1 MPRNER
7 VIVVFVASPSDLDP
21 ERNRLEEVIREL
33 NVTWSRLLGVRLDLV
48 RWETHGFPG
57 IGEDAQNMLN
67 HELPGDYDIFV
78 GLMWGRYGTPTG
90 RAGSGTEEEY
100 TRALERFR
108 SRPGSIKIMFYFK
121 DAPLVPSRIN
131 PDQLA
136 KVLRFRE
143 SLGAEG
149 SLYWSFASLD
159 EFERLIRLHL
169 ARQIQESVNQEDR
182 PVMPAVVVP
191 NQQDSASDDD
201 LGILDLLD
209 LVEGRFADLNEIIMR
224 IGVETSN
231 LGTRMN
237 ERTSEINAAREQTG
251 GEIDRR
257 DARAL
262 IEKAAVDMNH
272 YVARVRTELPLF
284 REGLSKGA
292 AATARTV
299 LMTIEMNSADRT
311 QVRSARTSLTQL
323 VAAIGGAYDSIDS
336 FRGTV
341 FRLPRMTSLLNRA
354 KRDTTEVLDEIL
366 QSMAEG
372 RRVITEA
379 VKALDSL
386 LGQEGAGT

>member
-33 NVTWSRLLGVRLDLV
+33 NVTWSRSLGARLDLV

-57 IGEDAQNMLN
+57 IGGDAQDVLN

-108 SRPGSIKIMFYFK
+108 SRPGSVKIMFYFK
-121 DAPLVPSRIN
+121 DAPLVPSRID

-149 SLYWSFASLD
+149 SLYWSFTSLG

-169 ARQIQESVNQEDR
+169 ARQIQESFNQEGR
-182 PVMPAVVVP
+182 SAMPAAVAP
-191 NQQDSASDDD
+191 NQQDSASHDD
-201 LGILDLLD
+201 LGLLDLLD
-209 LVEGRFADLNEIIMR
+209 LVEGHFADLNEIIVR
-224 IGVETSN
+224 IGVETST
-231 LGTRMN
+231 LGTRMT
-237 ERTSEINAAREQTG
+237 ERTSEINAAQEQTR

-257 DARAL
+257 DARAF

-272 YVARVRTELPLF
+272 YVVRVRAELPLF
-284 REGLSKGA
+284 REALSKGVD
-292 AATARTV
+292 ATARTA
-299 LMTIEMNSADRT
+299 LMTVEMNSADRT
-311 QVRSARTSLTQL
+311 QVRSARTSLTEL
-323 VAAIGGAYDSIDS
+323 VAAIEGAYDSIES

-341 FRLPRMTSLLNRA
+341 FRLPRMTALLNRA

-366 QSMAEG
+366 QSMDEG

-386 LGQEGAGT
+386 LGQDGADV

>member
-1 MPRNER
+1 
-7 VIVVFVASPSDLDP
+7 
-21 ERNRLEEVIREL
+21 
-33 NVTWSRLLGVRLDLV
+33 
-48 RWETHGFPG
+48 
-57 IGEDAQNMLN
+57 
-67 HELPGDYDIFV
+67 
-78 GLMWGRYGTPTG
+78 
-90 RAGSGTEEEY
+90 
-100 TRALERFR
+100 
-108 SRPGSIKIMFYFK
+108 
-121 DAPLVPSRIN
+121 
-131 PDQLA
+131 
-136 KVLRFRE
+136 
-143 SLGAEG
+143 
-149 SLYWSFASLD
+149 
-159 EFERLIRLHL
+159 
-169 ARQIQESVNQEDR
+169 
-182 PVMPAVVVP
+182 MPAVVVP

-209 LVEGRFADLNEIIMR
+209 LVEGHFADLNEIIMR

-272 YVARVRTELPLF
+272 YVVRVRTELPLF